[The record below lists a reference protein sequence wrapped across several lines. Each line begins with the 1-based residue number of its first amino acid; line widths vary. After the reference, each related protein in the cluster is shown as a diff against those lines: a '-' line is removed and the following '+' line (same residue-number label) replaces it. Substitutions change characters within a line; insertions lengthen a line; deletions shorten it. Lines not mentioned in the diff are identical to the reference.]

1 MVMWVK
7 IKAWLK
13 ELWVAVVGA
22 LAALFFLLGQK
33 PRWERSKLK
42 EIKERDR
49 EIQEIRDER
58 GKLGEKADELESSL
72 SDFDKVVKEQDEKIA
87 AAGKVEKP
95 DPLTDPSD
103 IASFIKERSGRK

>member
-13 ELWVAVVGA
+13 EWWVAVVGA

-33 PRWERSKLK
+33 PRWEKSKLK

-58 GKLGEKADELESSL
+58 GKLGEKADELKSSL

>member
-13 ELWVAVVGA
+13 ERWVAVVGA

-33 PRWERSKLK
+33 PRWEKSKLK

-58 GKLGEKADELESSL
+58 EKLGEKADELESSL

>member
-13 ELWVAVVGA
+13 ERWVAVVGA

-33 PRWERSKLK
+33 PRWEKSKLK

-58 GKLGEKADELESSL
+58 EKLGEKADELESSL
-72 SDFDKVVKEQDEKIA
+72 PDFGEVVKKQDEKIA
-87 AAGKVEKP
+87 EAAKVEKP
-95 DPLTDPSD
+95 DPLTDPGD
-103 IASFIKERSGRK
+103 VADFIKDRAGRT

>member
-13 ELWVAVVGA
+13 EWWVAVVGA
-22 LAALFFLLGQK
+22 LAALFFLLQK
-33 PRWERSKLK
+33 PRWEKSKLK

-49 EIQEIRDER
+49 EIQAIRDER
-58 GKLGEKADELESSL
+58 EKLGEKADELESSL

-95 DPLTDPSD
+95 DPLTDPGD
-103 IASFIKERSGRK
+103 IAGFIKDRSRRK

>member
-13 ELWVAVVGA
+13 ERWVAVVGA

-33 PRWERSKLK
+33 PRWEKSKLK

-49 EIQEIRDER
+49 EIQEIGDER

-95 DPLTDPSD
+95 DPLTDTGD
-103 IASFIKERSGRK
+103 IAGFIKDRSRRK

>member
-13 ELWVAVVGA
+13 ERWVAVVGA

-33 PRWERSKLK
+33 PRWEKSKLK

-58 GKLGEKADELESSL
+58 EKLGEKADELESSL

-95 DPLTDPSD
+95 DPLTDPGD
-103 IASFIKERSGRK
+103 IAGFIKDRSRRK

>member
-13 ELWVAVVGA
+13 ERWVAVVGA

-33 PRWERSKLK
+33 PRLK

-58 GKLGEKADELESSL
+58 EKLGEKADELESSL

-95 DPLTDPSD
+95 DPLTDPGD
-103 IASFIKERSGRK
+103 IAGFIKDRSRRK

>member
-1 MVMWVK
+1 V
-7 IKAWLK
+7 IKSILK
-13 ELWVAVVGA
+13 RFWQLLLGLLLGIVAVLG
-22 LAALFFLLGQK
+22 FLKPKTKPLGQ
-33 PRWERSKLK
+33 
-42 EIKERDR
+42 IKERDR

-95 DPLTDPSD
+95 DPLTDPGD
-103 IASFIKERSGRK
+103 IAGFIKERSGRK